1 MKKII
6 NLFGIRRRV
15 KLCRIKE
22 AKDVV
27 AIMQPITEEQ
37 EQELDK
43 FHQITIDGNVIKQDN
58 IYVYGQLNLDCE
70 DDINYINKFN
80 LLNTDDTGNIIYS
93 NINWSDG
100 TVEFETV
107 PKQYATWDKLL
118 WFEYNY
124 MLIGRPERVI
134 IYKINKSLL

>member
-6 NLFGIRRRV
+6 NLLGIRERV

-22 AKDVV
+22 SKDIV

-37 EQELDK
+37 ENELDK
-43 FHQITIDGNVIKQDN
+43 YHQININGNVIKQDN

-70 DDINYINKFN
+70 DDINYIKKFN
-80 LLNTDDTGNIIYS
+80 LLNTNDEGNIIYS
-93 NINWSDG
+93 NIDWENAS
-100 TVEFETV
+100 VEFETT
-107 PKQYATWDKLL
+107 PKQYATWDCLL

-124 MLIGRPERVI
+124 ILIGRPERVI